1 MQVYLEVP
9 NGENLAAA
17 LHSKVITVR
26 LIKYAFR
33 SSLPGLSEKWLV
45 TVLNF
50 CFRTA
55 SLFCYFSYL
64 FFCLSKPVIYFLLKI
79 VVDYACFMCREFLM

>member
-1 MQVYLEVP
+1 MTQLHLIYVYMQVYLEVP

-33 SSLPGLSEKWLV
+33 I
-45 TVLNF
+45 
-50 CFRTA
+50 
-55 SLFCYFSYL
+55 
-64 FFCLSKPVIYFLLKI
+64 IYFLLKI
-79 VVDYACFMCREFLM
+79 VVDYVCFMCREFLM

>member
-26 LIKYAFR
+26 LIKYPFR
-33 SSLPGLSEKWLV
+33 I
-45 TVLNF
+45 
-50 CFRTA
+50 
-55 SLFCYFSYL
+55 
-64 FFCLSKPVIYFLLKI
+64 IYFLLNI
-79 VVDYACFMCREFLM
+79 VVDYVCFMCREFLM